1 MKKEITDKKILELL
15 KKKEVLANENLS
27 ILTEMEKLETRVN
40 SNAAKIKMLDERVRP
55 LILREVSKIVIG
67 EYDELVRVFND
78 KGKWTMEFINR
89 LEEFKKN
96 WSNRNKQID
105 KKDEI
110 ITRS

>member
-40 SNAAKIKMLDERVRP
+40 SNGAKIKMLDERVRP

-105 KKDEI
+105 EKDEI
-110 ITRS
+110 MTRS

>member
-40 SNAAKIKMLDERVRP
+40 SNGAKIKMLDERVRP

-96 WSNRNKQID
+96 WSNRKKQ
-105 KKDEI
+105 KW
-110 ITRS
+110 

>member
-40 SNAAKIKMLDERVRP
+40 SNGAKIKMLDERVRP